1 MLFREPPSLSIAT
14 RAAVIGAKAST
25 QVVLSLYCNI
35 NVEGSHA
42 VHKRQRNR
50 LIDALWRE
58 FVGCH

>member
-1 MLFREPPSLSIAT
+1 MMFREPPSLSIAT
-14 RAAVIGAKAST
+14 RTAVLGAKAST

-50 LIDALWRE
+50 LIDAL
-58 FVGCH
+58 

>member
-14 RAAVIGAKAST
+14 RTAVIGAKAST

-35 NVEGSHA
+35 NVEGSDA

-50 LIDALWRE
+50 LIDAL
-58 FVGCH
+58 